1 MLERGAA
8 RLGDTKMEEK
18 HVYTV
23 AEVAALTGYSR
34 QTITRMFE
42 REKGV
47 LIVDRPETVRK
58 GRYRSIRIPR
68 QVYERVIRQITV

>member
-1 MLERGAA
+1 MG
-8 RLGDTKMEEK
+8 EK

-47 LIVDRPETVRK
+47 LIVDRRETMHK
-58 GRYRSIRIPR
+58 KRYRSIRIPHH
-68 QVYERVIRQITV
+68 VYERVIRRITV